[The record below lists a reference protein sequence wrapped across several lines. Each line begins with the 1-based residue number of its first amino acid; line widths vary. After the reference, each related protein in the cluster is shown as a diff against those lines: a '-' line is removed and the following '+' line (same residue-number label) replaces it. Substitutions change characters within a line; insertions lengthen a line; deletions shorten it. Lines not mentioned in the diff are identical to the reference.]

1 MRYKNRIISLS
12 IVLFGTL
19 VFSCPLFARSPKAD
33 TKEKKALPRAEQA
46 AYFYMEGI
54 KSNILEGD
62 SARSKAWFQKVL
74 EIDSTHSPSLYE
86 LASLTAL
93 DNPEEALQ
101 YSLKANAIDT
111 ANVWYKMQLGRLLI
125 ATQRYDSALTL
136 YDQLI
141 KVNPDN
147 PDNYRLKALLYDQLG
162 QPQKALEVLE
172 AAENRFGLIE
182 LLSSHKLQLLLNTQ
196 QFDRAMA
203 EARMLAET
211 FPYNEE
217 FYVVLAELY
226 SMMGMNHLAKENY
239 DKAISLNPNS
249 MRVLAS
255 LNDFYKRQNDD
266 VHFLET
272 ATKLFRLKEFPLE
285 TKLKFYDELFHTPS
299 FLRNNYM
306 QMGDLVR
313 TLAITYPEDLRTL
326 ELYARYL
333 IAGGSIEQAL
343 QLYKSHVTD
352 SIPQKKVFNEI
363 ISMEAYLKRADS
375 VDKYTTIALE
385 RFPDDAELRLQKAS
399 VTAFMMEKP
408 EEAVPLFE
416 EALKYAQTD
425 SLRSVIYGAIGDNY
439 HTLGDYKKCF
449 KAYDKGMKLD
459 TTNVSIYNNYSYF
472 LSLRNERLDKA
483 LEWSQKAVRLDP
495 NNPTFL
501 DTYAWVLYQLGRYEE
516 ARIPMRQAIS
526 LDQNNNKELYI
537 HYGDI
542 LYKLGDQFM
551 ASYYWKKALENGYDA
566 QEIETRLKQ
575 IEQGER

>member
-1 MRYKNRIISLS
+1 MPRKNG
-12 IVLFGTL
+12 IVLSALVLLGTL
-19 VFSCPLFARSPKAD
+19 VFSCSLFARSPRAD
-33 TKEKKALPRAEQA
+33 AKSKKTLPRAEQA
-46 AYFYMEGI
+46 SLFYLEGI
-54 KSNILEGD
+54 KSNVLEGD
-62 SARSKAWFQKVL
+62 SARAKAWFKKVL

-93 DNPEEALQ
+93 DQPEEALQ

-111 ANVWYKMQLGRLLI
+111 TNTWYKMQLGRLLI
-125 ATQRYDSALTL
+125 ATQHYDSALTL

-141 KVNPDN
+141 RMNPND

-162 QPQKALEVLE
+162 QPEKALEMLE
-172 AAENRFGLIE
+172 TAENRFGIIE
-182 LLSSHKLQLLLNTQ
+182 LLASHKLQLLLNTQ

-203 EARMLAET
+203 EARMLVET
-211 FPYNEE
+211 FPYNEDN
-217 FYVVLAELY
+217 YVVLAELY
-226 SMMGMNHLAKENY
+226 AMMNMNNLAQENY
-239 DKAISLNPNS
+239 DKALSINPNS
-249 MRVLAS
+249 MRALAS
-255 LNDFYKRQNDD
+255 LNDFYKRQNDN
-266 VHFLET
+266 VRFLET
-272 ATKLFRLKEFPLE
+272 ASKLFRLKEFPLE
-285 TKLKFYDELFHTPS
+285 TKLKFYEELFQNPS
-299 FLRNNYM
+299 FVRNNFI
-306 QMGDLVR
+306 QMGELVR

-326 ELYARYL
+326 ELYAKYL

-352 SIPQKKVFNEI
+352 SIPQKQIFNDI
-363 ISMEAYLKRADS
+363 IGMEAYLKRADS

-385 RFPDDAELRLQKAS
+385 RFPEDAELRLQKAS
-399 VTAFMMEKP
+399 VTAYMLEKP
-408 EEAVPLFE
+408 QEAIPLFE
-416 EALKYAQTD
+416 EALKYAKTD

-439 HTLGDYKKCF
+439 HTLGDDRKCF

-483 LEWSQKAVRLDP
+483 LEWAQKAVRLDP

-526 LDQNNNKELYI
+526 LDSDNNKELFV

-542 LYKLGDQFM
+542 LYKLGDRYM

-566 QEIETRLKQ
+566 QEIENRLKQ
-575 IEQGER
+575 IE

>member
-1 MRYKNRIISLS
+1 MPRKNG
-12 IVLFGTL
+12 IVLSALVLLGTL
-19 VFSCPLFARSPKAD
+19 VFSCSLFARSPRAD
-33 TKEKKALPRAEQA
+33 AKNKKTLPRAEQA
-46 AYFYMEGI
+46 SLFYLEGI
-54 KSNILEGD
+54 KSNVLEGD
-62 SARSKAWFQKVL
+62 SARAKAWFKKAF

-93 DNPEEALQ
+93 DQTEEALQ

-111 ANVWYKMQLGRLLI
+111 ANTWYKMQLGRLLI

-141 KVNPDN
+141 RMNPND

-162 QPQKALEVLE
+162 QPEKALEMLE
-172 AAENRFGLIE
+172 TAENRFGIIE
-182 LLSSHKLQLLLNTQ
+182 LLASHKLQLLLNTQ

-203 EARMLAET
+203 EARMLVET
-211 FPYNEE
+211 FPYNEDN
-217 FYVVLAELY
+217 YVVLAELY
-226 SMMGMNHLAKENY
+226 AMMNMNNLAQENY
-239 DKAISLNPNS
+239 DKALSINPNS
-249 MRVLAS
+249 MRALAS
-255 LNDFYKRQNDD
+255 LNDFYKRQNDN
-266 VHFLET
+266 VRFLET
-272 ATKLFRLKEFPLE
+272 ASKLFRLKEFPLE
-285 TKLKFYDELFHTPS
+285 TKLKFYEELFQNPS
-299 FLRNNYM
+299 FVRNNFI
-306 QMGDLVR
+306 QMGELVR

-326 ELYARYL
+326 ELYAKYL

-352 SIPQKKVFNEI
+352 SIPQKQIFNDI
-363 ISMEAYLKRADS
+363 IGMEAYLKRADS

-385 RFPDDAELRLQKAS
+385 RFPEDAELRLQKAS
-399 VTAFMMEKP
+399 VTAYMLEKP
-408 EEAVPLFE
+408 QEAIPLFE
-416 EALKYAQTD
+416 EALKYAKTD

-439 HTLGDYKKCF
+439 HTLGDDRKCF

-483 LEWSQKAVRLDP
+483 LEWAQKAVRLDP

-526 LDQNNNKELYI
+526 LDSDNNKELYV

-542 LYKLGDQFM
+542 LYKLGDRFM

-566 QEIETRLKQ
+566 QEIENRLKQ
-575 IEQGER
+575 IE

>member
-1 MRYKNRIISLS
+1 MPRKNG
-12 IVLFGTL
+12 IVLSALVLLGTL
-19 VFSCPLFARSPKAD
+19 VFSCSLFARSPRANAKN
-33 TKEKKALPRAEQA
+33 KKTLPRAEQA
-46 AYFYMEGI
+46 SLFYLEGI
-54 KSNILEGD
+54 KSNVLEGD
-62 SARSKAWFQKVL
+62 SARAKAWFKKVL

-93 DNPEEALQ
+93 DQPEEALQ

-111 ANVWYKMQLGRLLI
+111 TNTWYKMQLGRLLI

-141 KVNPDN
+141 RMNPND

-162 QPQKALEVLE
+162 QPEKALEVLE
-172 AAENRFGLIE
+172 IAENRFGIIE
-182 LLSSHKLQLLLNTQ
+182 LLASHKLQLLLNTQ

-203 EARMLAET
+203 EARMLVET
-211 FPYNEE
+211 FPYNEDN
-217 FYVVLAELY
+217 YVVLAELY
-226 SMMGMNHLAKENY
+226 AMMNMNNLAQENY
-239 DKAISLNPNS
+239 DKALSINPNS
-249 MRVLAS
+249 MRALAS
-255 LNDFYKRQNDD
+255 LNDFYKRQNDN
-266 VHFLET
+266 VRFLET
-272 ATKLFRLKEFPLE
+272 ASKLFRLKEFPLE
-285 TKLKFYDELFHTPS
+285 TKLKFYEELFQNPS
-299 FLRNNYM
+299 FVRNNFI
-306 QMGDLVR
+306 QMGELVR

-326 ELYARYL
+326 DLYARYL

-352 SIPQKKVFNEI
+352 SIPQKQIFNDI
-363 ISMEAYLKRADS
+363 IGMEAYLKRADS

-385 RFPDDAELRLQKAS
+385 RFPEDAELRLQKAS
-399 VTAFMMEKP
+399 VTAYMMEKP
-408 EEAVPLFE
+408 QEAIPLFE
-416 EALKYAQTD
+416 EALKYAKTD

-439 HTLGDYKKCF
+439 HTLGDDRKCF

-483 LEWSQKAVRLDP
+483 LEWAQKAVRLDP

-526 LDQNNNKELYI
+526 LDSDNNKELFV

-542 LYKLGDQFM
+542 LYKLGDRYM

-566 QEIETRLKQ
+566 QEIENRLKQ
-575 IEQGER
+575 IE

>member
-1 MRYKNRIISLS
+1 MPRKNG
-12 IVLFGTL
+12 IVLSALVLLGTL
-19 VFSCPLFARSPKAD
+19 VFSCSLFARSPRAD
-33 TKEKKALPRAEQA
+33 AKNKKTLPRAEQA
-46 AYFYMEGI
+46 SLFYLEGI
-54 KSNILEGD
+54 KSNVLEGD
-62 SARSKAWFQKVL
+62 SARAKAWFKKVL

-86 LASLTAL
+86 LASLMAL
-93 DNPEEALQ
+93 DQPEEALQ

-111 ANVWYKMQLGRLLI
+111 ANTWYKMQLGRLLI

-141 KVNPDN
+141 RMNPND

-162 QPQKALEVLE
+162 QPEKALEVLE
-172 AAENRFGLIE
+172 TAENRFGIIE
-182 LLSSHKLQLLLNTQ
+182 LLASHKVQLLLNTQ

-203 EARMLAET
+203 EARMLVET
-211 FPYNEE
+211 FPYNEDN
-217 FYVVLAELY
+217 YVVLAELY
-226 SMMGMNHLAKENY
+226 AMMNMNNLAQENY
-239 DKAISLNPNS
+239 DKALSINPNS
-249 MRVLAS
+249 MRALAS
-255 LNDFYKRQNDD
+255 LNDFYKRQNDN
-266 VHFLET
+266 VRFLET
-272 ATKLFRLKEFPLE
+272 ASKLFRLKEFPLE
-285 TKLKFYDELFHTPS
+285 TKLKFYEELFQNPS
-299 FLRNNYM
+299 FVRNNFI
-306 QMGDLVR
+306 QMGELVR

-326 ELYARYL
+326 ELYAKYL

-352 SIPQKKVFNEI
+352 SIPQKQIFNDI
-363 ISMEAYLKRADS
+363 IGMEAYLKRADS

-385 RFPDDAELRLQKAS
+385 RLPEDAELRLQKAS
-399 VTAFMMEKP
+399 VTAYMLEKP
-408 EEAVPLFE
+408 QEAIPLFE
-416 EALKYAQTD
+416 EALKYAKTD

-439 HTLGDYKKCF
+439 HTLGDDRKCF

-483 LEWSQKAVRLDP
+483 LEWAQKAVRLDP

-526 LDQNNNKELYI
+526 LDSDNNKELYV

-542 LYKLGDQFM
+542 LYKLGDRFM

-566 QEIETRLKQ
+566 QEIENRLKQ
-575 IEQGER
+575 IE

>member
-1 MRYKNRIISLS
+1 MPRKNG
-12 IVLFGTL
+12 IVLSALVLLGTL
-19 VFSCPLFARSPKAD
+19 VFSCSLFARSPRAD
-33 TKEKKALPRAEQA
+33 AKNKKTLPRAEQA
-46 AYFYMEGI
+46 SLFYLEGI
-54 KSNILEGD
+54 KSNVLEGD
-62 SARSKAWFQKVL
+62 SARAKAWFKKVL

-86 LASLTAL
+86 LASLMAL
-93 DNPEEALQ
+93 DQPEEALQ

-111 ANVWYKMQLGRLLI
+111 ANTWYKMQLGRLLI

-141 KVNPDN
+141 RMNPND

-162 QPQKALEVLE
+162 QPEKALEVLE
-172 AAENRFGLIE
+172 TAENRFGIIE
-182 LLSSHKLQLLLNTQ
+182 LLASHKVQLLLNTQ

-203 EARMLAET
+203 EARMLVET
-211 FPYNEE
+211 FPYNEDN
-217 FYVVLAELY
+217 YVVLAELY
-226 SMMGMNHLAKENY
+226 AMMNMNNLAQENY
-239 DKAISLNPNS
+239 DKALSINPNS
-249 MRVLAS
+249 MRALAS
-255 LNDFYKRQNDD
+255 LNDFYKRQNDN
-266 VHFLET
+266 VRFLET
-272 ATKLFRLKEFPLE
+272 ASKLFQLKEFPLE
-285 TKLKFYDELFHTPS
+285 TKLKFYEELFQNPS
-299 FLRNNYM
+299 FVRNNFI
-306 QMGDLVR
+306 QMGELVR

-326 ELYARYL
+326 ELYAKYL

-343 QLYKSHVTD
+343 QLYKSHVND
-352 SIPQKKVFNEI
+352 SIPQKQIFNDI
-363 ISMEAYLKRADS
+363 IGMEAYLKRADS

-385 RFPDDAELRLQKAS
+385 RFPEDAELRLQKAS
-399 VTAFMMEKP
+399 VTAYMLEKP
-408 EEAVPLFE
+408 QEAIPLFE
-416 EALKYAQTD
+416 EALKYAKTD

-439 HTLGDYKKCF
+439 HTLGDDRKCF

-483 LEWSQKAVRLDP
+483 LEWAQKAVRLDP

-526 LDQNNNKELYI
+526 LDSDNNKELYV

-542 LYKLGDQFM
+542 LYKLGDRFM

-566 QEIETRLKQ
+566 QEIENRLKQ
-575 IEQGER
+575 IE

>member
-1 MRYKNRIISLS
+1 MPRKNG
-12 IVLFGTL
+12 IVLSALVLLGTL
-19 VFSCPLFARSPKAD
+19 VFSCSLFARSPRAD
-33 TKEKKALPRAEQA
+33 AKNKKTLPRAEQA
-46 AYFYMEGI
+46 SLFYLEGI
-54 KSNILEGD
+54 KSKVLEGD
-62 SARSKAWFQKVL
+62 SARAKAWFKKVL

-93 DNPEEALQ
+93 DQTEEALQ

-111 ANVWYKMQLGRLLI
+111 ANTWYKMQLGRLLI

-141 KVNPDN
+141 RMNPND

-162 QPQKALEVLE
+162 QPEKALEVLE
-172 AAENRFGLIE
+172 TAENRFGIIE
-182 LLSSHKLQLLLNTQ
+182 LLASHKLQLLLNTQ

-203 EARMLAET
+203 EARMLVET
-211 FPYNEE
+211 FPYNEDN
-217 FYVVLAELY
+217 YVVLAELY
-226 SMMGMNHLAKENY
+226 AMMNMNNLAQENY
-239 DKAISLNPNS
+239 DKALSINPNS
-249 MRVLAS
+249 MRALAS
-255 LNDFYKRQNDD
+255 LNDFYKRQNDN
-266 VHFLET
+266 VRFLET
-272 ATKLFRLKEFPLE
+272 ASKLFRLKEFPLE
-285 TKLKFYDELFHTPS
+285 TKLKFYEELFQNPS
-299 FLRNNYM
+299 FVRNNFI
-306 QMGDLVR
+306 QMGELVR

-326 ELYARYL
+326 ELYAKYL

-352 SIPQKKVFNEI
+352 SIPQKQIFNDI
-363 ISMEAYLKRADS
+363 IGMEAYLKRADS

-385 RFPDDAELRLQKAS
+385 RFPEDAELRLQKAS
-399 VTAFMMEKP
+399 VTAYMLEKP
-408 EEAVPLFE
+408 QEAIPLFE
-416 EALKYAQTD
+416 EALKYAKTD

-439 HTLGDYKKCF
+439 HTLGDDRKCF

-483 LEWSQKAVRLDP
+483 LEWAQKAVRLDP

-526 LDQNNNKELYI
+526 LDSDNNKELFV

-542 LYKLGDQFM
+542 LYKLGDRYM

-566 QEIETRLKQ
+566 QEIENRLKQ
-575 IEQGER
+575 IE

>member
-1 MRYKNRIISLS
+1 MPRKNG
-12 IVLFGTL
+12 IVLSALVLLGTL
-19 VFSCPLFARSPKAD
+19 VFSCSLFARSPRAD
-33 TKEKKALPRAEQA
+33 AKNKKTLPRAEQA
-46 AYFYMEGI
+46 SLFYLEGI
-54 KSNILEGD
+54 KSNVLEGD
-62 SARSKAWFQKVL
+62 SARAKAWFKKVL

-93 DNPEEALQ
+93 DQPEEALQ

-111 ANVWYKMQLGRLLI
+111 TNTWYKMQLGRLLI

-141 KVNPDN
+141 RMNPND

-162 QPQKALEVLE
+162 QPEKALEVLE
-172 AAENRFGLIE
+172 IAENRFGIIE
-182 LLSSHKLQLLLNTQ
+182 LLASHKLQLLLNTQ

-203 EARMLAET
+203 EARMLVET
-211 FPYNEE
+211 FPYNEDN
-217 FYVVLAELY
+217 YVVLAELY
-226 SMMGMNHLAKENY
+226 AMMNMNNLAQENY
-239 DKAISLNPNS
+239 DKALSINPNS
-249 MRVLAS
+249 MRALAS
-255 LNDFYKRQNDD
+255 LNDFYKRQNDN
-266 VHFLET
+266 VRFLET
-272 ATKLFRLKEFPLE
+272 ASKLFRLKEFPLE
-285 TKLKFYDELFHTPS
+285 TKLKFYEELFQNPS
-299 FLRNNYM
+299 FVRNNFI
-306 QMGDLVR
+306 QMGELVR

-326 ELYARYL
+326 ELYAKYL

-352 SIPQKKVFNEI
+352 SIPQKQIFNDI
-363 ISMEAYLKRADS
+363 IGMEAYLKRADS

-385 RFPDDAELRLQKAS
+385 RFPEDAELRLQKAS
-399 VTAFMMEKP
+399 VTAYMLEKP
-408 EEAVPLFE
+408 QEAIPLFE
-416 EALKYAQTD
+416 EALKYAKTD

-439 HTLGDYKKCF
+439 HTLGDDRKCF

-483 LEWSQKAVRLDP
+483 LEWAQKAVRLDP

-526 LDQNNNKELYI
+526 LDSDNNKELYV

-542 LYKLGDQFM
+542 LYKLGDRFM

-566 QEIETRLKQ
+566 QEIENRLKQ
-575 IEQGER
+575 IE

>member
-1 MRYKNRIISLS
+1 MPRKNG
-12 IVLFGTL
+12 IVLSALVLLGTL
-19 VFSCPLFARSPKAD
+19 VFSCSLFARSPRAD
-33 TKEKKALPRAEQA
+33 AKNKKTLPRAEQA
-46 AYFYMEGI
+46 SLFYLEGI
-54 KSNILEGD
+54 KSNVLEGD
-62 SARSKAWFQKVL
+62 SARAKAWFKKVL

-93 DNPEEALQ
+93 DQPEEALQ

-111 ANVWYKMQLGRLLI
+111 TNTWYKMQLGRLLI

-141 KVNPDN
+141 RMNPND

-162 QPQKALEVLE
+162 QPEKALEVLE
-172 AAENRFGLIE
+172 TAENRFGIIE
-182 LLSSHKLQLLLNTQ
+182 LLASHKLQLLLNTQ

-203 EARMLAET
+203 EARMLVET
-211 FPYNEE
+211 FPYNEDN
-217 FYVVLAELY
+217 YVVLAELY
-226 SMMGMNHLAKENY
+226 AMMNMNNLAQENY
-239 DKAISLNPNS
+239 DKALSINPNS
-249 MRVLAS
+249 MRALAS
-255 LNDFYKRQNDD
+255 LNDFYKRQNDN
-266 VHFLET
+266 VRFLET
-272 ATKLFRLKEFPLE
+272 ASKLFRLKEFPLE
-285 TKLKFYDELFHTPS
+285 TKLKFYEELFQNPS
-299 FLRNNYM
+299 FVRNNFI
-306 QMGDLVR
+306 QMGELVR

-326 ELYARYL
+326 ELYAKYL

-343 QLYKSHVTD
+343 QLYKSHVND
-352 SIPQKKVFNEI
+352 SIPQKQIFNDI
-363 ISMEAYLKRADS
+363 IGMEAYLKRADS

-385 RFPDDAELRLQKAS
+385 RFPEDAELRLQKAS
-399 VTAFMMEKP
+399 VTAYMLEKP
-408 EEAVPLFE
+408 QEAIPLFE
-416 EALKYAQTD
+416 EALKYAKTD

-439 HTLGDYKKCF
+439 HTLGDDRKCF

-459 TTNVSIYNNYSYF
+459 TTNVSISNNYSYF

-483 LEWSQKAVRLDP
+483 LEWAQKAVRLDP

-526 LDQNNNKELYI
+526 LDSDNNKELYV

-542 LYKLGDQFM
+542 LYKLGDRFM

-566 QEIETRLKQ
+566 QEIENRLKQ
-575 IEQGER
+575 IE

>member
-1 MRYKNRIISLS
+1 MPRKNG
-12 IVLFGTL
+12 IVLSALVLLGTL
-19 VFSCPLFARSPKAD
+19 VFSCSLFARSPRANAKN
-33 TKEKKALPRAEQA
+33 KKTLPRAEQA
-46 AYFYMEGI
+46 SLFYLEGI
-54 KSNILEGD
+54 KSNVLEGD
-62 SARSKAWFQKVL
+62 SARAKAWFKKVL

-93 DNPEEALQ
+93 DQPEEALQ

-111 ANVWYKMQLGRLLI
+111 TNTWYKMQLGRLLI
-125 ATQRYDSALTL
+125 ATQRYDSSLTL

-141 KVNPDN
+141 RMNPND

-162 QPQKALEVLE
+162 QPEKALEVLE
-172 AAENRFGLIE
+172 TAENRFGIIE
-182 LLSSHKLQLLLNTQ
+182 LLASHKLQLLLNTQ

-203 EARMLAET
+203 EARMLVET
-211 FPYNEE
+211 FPYNEDN
-217 FYVVLAELY
+217 YVVLAELY
-226 SMMGMNHLAKENY
+226 AMMNMNNLAQENY
-239 DKAISLNPNS
+239 DKALSINPNS
-249 MRVLAS
+249 MRALAS
-255 LNDFYKRQNDD
+255 LNDFYKRQNDN
-266 VHFLET
+266 VRFLET
-272 ATKLFRLKEFPLE
+272 ASKLFRLKEFPLE
-285 TKLKFYDELFHTPS
+285 TKLKFYEELFQNSS
-299 FLRNNYM
+299 FVRNNFI
-306 QMGDLVR
+306 QMGELVR

-326 ELYARYL
+326 DLYARYL

-352 SIPQKKVFNEI
+352 SIPQKQIFNDI
-363 ISMEAYLKRADS
+363 IGMEAYLKRADS

-385 RFPDDAELRLQKAS
+385 RFPEDAELRLQKAS
-399 VTAFMMEKP
+399 VTAYMLEKP
-408 EEAVPLFE
+408 QEAIPLFE
-416 EALKYAQTD
+416 EALKYAKTD

-439 HTLGDYKKCF
+439 HTLGDDRKCF

-483 LEWSQKAVRLDP
+483 LEWAQKAVRLDP

-526 LDQNNNKELYI
+526 LDSDNNKELFV

-542 LYKLGDQFM
+542 LYKLGDRYM

-566 QEIETRLKQ
+566 QEIENRLKQ
-575 IEQGER
+575 IE

>member
-1 MRYKNRIISLS
+1 MPRKNG
-12 IVLFGTL
+12 IVLSALVLLGTL
-19 VFSCPLFARSPKAD
+19 VFSCSLFARSPRAD
-33 TKEKKALPRAEQA
+33 AKNKKTLPRAEQA
-46 AYFYMEGI
+46 SLFYLEGI
-54 KSNILEGD
+54 KSNVLEGD
-62 SARSKAWFQKVL
+62 SARAKAWFKKVL

-93 DNPEEALQ
+93 DQPEEALQ

-111 ANVWYKMQLGRLLI
+111 TNTWYKMQLGRLLI

-136 YDQLI
+136 YDHLI
-141 KVNPDN
+141 RMNPND

-162 QPQKALEVLE
+162 QPEKALEVLE
-172 AAENRFGLIE
+172 TAENRFGIIE
-182 LLSSHKLQLLLNTQ
+182 LLASHKVQLLLNTQ

-203 EARMLAET
+203 EARMLVET
-211 FPYNEE
+211 FPYNEDN
-217 FYVVLAELY
+217 YVVLAELY
-226 SMMGMNHLAKENY
+226 AMMNMNNLAQENY
-239 DKAISLNPNS
+239 DKALSINPNS
-249 MRVLAS
+249 MRALAS
-255 LNDFYKRQNDD
+255 LNDFYKRQNDN
-266 VHFLET
+266 VRFLET
-272 ATKLFRLKEFPLE
+272 ASKLFRLKEFPLE
-285 TKLKFYDELFHTPS
+285 TKLKFYEELFQNPS
-299 FLRNNYM
+299 FVRNNFI
-306 QMGDLVR
+306 QMGELVR

-326 ELYARYL
+326 ELYAKYL

-352 SIPQKKVFNEI
+352 SIPQKQIFNDI
-363 ISMEAYLKRADS
+363 IGMEAYLKRADS

-385 RFPDDAELRLQKAS
+385 RFPEDAELRLQKAS
-399 VTAFMMEKP
+399 VTAYMLEKP
-408 EEAVPLFE
+408 QEAIPLFE
-416 EALKYAQTD
+416 EALKYAKTD

-439 HTLGDYKKCF
+439 HTLGDDRKCF

-483 LEWSQKAVRLDP
+483 LEWAQKAVRLDP

-526 LDQNNNKELYI
+526 LDSDNNKELYV

-542 LYKLGDQFM
+542 LYKLGDRFM

-566 QEIETRLKQ
+566 QEIENRLKQ
-575 IEQGER
+575 IE

>member
-1 MRYKNRIISLS
+1 MPRKNG
-12 IVLFGTL
+12 IVLSALVLLGTL
-19 VFSCPLFARSPKAD
+19 VFSCSLFARSPRAD
-33 TKEKKALPRAEQA
+33 AKNKKTLPRAEQA
-46 AYFYMEGI
+46 SLFYLEGI
-54 KSNILEGD
+54 KSNVLEGD
-62 SARSKAWFQKVL
+62 SARAKAWFKKVL

-93 DNPEEALQ
+93 DQPEEALQ

-111 ANVWYKMQLGRLLI
+111 ANTWYKMQLGRLLI
-125 ATQRYDSALTL
+125 ATQHYDSALTL

-141 KVNPDN
+141 RMNPND

-162 QPQKALEVLE
+162 QPEKALEVLE
-172 AAENRFGLIE
+172 TAENRFGIIE
-182 LLSSHKLQLLLNTQ
+182 LLASHKVQLLLNTQ

-203 EARMLAET
+203 EARMLVET
-211 FPYNEE
+211 FPYNEDN
-217 FYVVLAELY
+217 YVVLAELY
-226 SMMGMNHLAKENY
+226 AMMNMNNLAQENY
-239 DKAISLNPNS
+239 DKALSINPNS
-249 MRVLAS
+249 MRALAS
-255 LNDFYKRQNDD
+255 LNDFYKRQNDN
-266 VHFLET
+266 VRFLET
-272 ATKLFRLKEFPLE
+272 ASKLFRLKEFPLE
-285 TKLKFYDELFHTPS
+285 TKLKFYEELFQNPS
-299 FLRNNYM
+299 FVRNNFI
-306 QMGDLVR
+306 QMGELVR

-326 ELYARYL
+326 ELYAKYL

-352 SIPQKKVFNEI
+352 SIPQKQIFNDI
-363 ISMEAYLKRADS
+363 IGMEAYLKRADS

-385 RFPDDAELRLQKAS
+385 RFPEDAELRLQKAS
-399 VTAFMMEKP
+399 VTAYMLEKP
-408 EEAVPLFE
+408 QEAIPLFE
-416 EALKYAQTD
+416 EALKYAKTD

-439 HTLGDYKKCF
+439 HTLGDDRKCF
-449 KAYDKGMKLD
+449 KAYNKGMKLD

-483 LEWSQKAVRLDP
+483 LEWAQKAVRLDP

-526 LDQNNNKELYI
+526 LDSDNNKELFV

-542 LYKLGDQFM
+542 LYKLGDRYM

-566 QEIETRLKQ
+566 QEIENRLKQ
-575 IEQGER
+575 IE

>member
-1 MRYKNRIISLS
+1 MPRKNG
-12 IVLFGTL
+12 IVLSALVLLGTL
-19 VFSCPLFARSPKAD
+19 VFSCSLFARSPRAD
-33 TKEKKALPRAEQA
+33 AKSKKTLPRAEQA
-46 AYFYMEGI
+46 SLFYLEGI
-54 KSNILEGD
+54 KSNVLEGD
-62 SARSKAWFQKVL
+62 SARAKAWFKKVL

-93 DNPEEALQ
+93 DQPEEALQ

-111 ANVWYKMQLGRLLI
+111 ANTWYKMQLGRLLI

-141 KVNPDN
+141 RMNPND

-162 QPQKALEVLE
+162 QPEKALEVLE
-172 AAENRFGLIE
+172 TAENRFGIIE
-182 LLSSHKLQLLLNTQ
+182 LLASHKVQLLLNTQ

-203 EARMLAET
+203 EARMLVET
-211 FPYNEE
+211 FPYNEDN
-217 FYVVLAELY
+217 YVVLAELY
-226 SMMGMNHLAKENY
+226 AMMNMNNLAQENY
-239 DKAISLNPNS
+239 DKALSINPNS
-249 MRVLAS
+249 MRALAS
-255 LNDFYKRQNDD
+255 LNDFYKRQNDN
-266 VHFLET
+266 VRFLET
-272 ATKLFRLKEFPLE
+272 ASKLFRLKEFPLE
-285 TKLKFYDELFHTPS
+285 TKLKFYEELFQNPS
-299 FLRNNYM
+299 FVRNNFI
-306 QMGDLVR
+306 QMGELVR

-326 ELYARYL
+326 DLYARYL

-352 SIPQKKVFNEI
+352 SIPQKQIFNDI
-363 ISMEAYLKRADS
+363 IGMEAYLKRADS

-385 RFPDDAELRLQKAS
+385 RFPEDAELRLQKAS
-399 VTAFMMEKP
+399 VTAYMLEKP
-408 EEAVPLFE
+408 QEAIPLFE
-416 EALKYAQTD
+416 EALKYAKTD

-439 HTLGDYKKCF
+439 HTLGDDRKCF

-483 LEWSQKAVRLDP
+483 LEWAQKAVRLDP

-526 LDQNNNKELYI
+526 LDSDNNKELFV

-542 LYKLGDQFM
+542 LYKLGDRYM

-566 QEIETRLKQ
+566 QEIENRLKQ
-575 IEQGER
+575 IE